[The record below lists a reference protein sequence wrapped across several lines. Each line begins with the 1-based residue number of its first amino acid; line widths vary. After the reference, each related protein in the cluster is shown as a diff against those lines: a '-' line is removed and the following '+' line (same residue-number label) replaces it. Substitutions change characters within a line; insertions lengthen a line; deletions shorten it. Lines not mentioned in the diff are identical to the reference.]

1 MKAKSKFL
9 GATSAVA
16 MSVAFAVPATVVVSL
31 SGVTVAQAATI
42 SGIDV
47 RGNHRVDAQ
56 TIRNNLN
63 IASGRNV
70 SQNDIDEGVK
80 RLFAMG
86 VFSDV
91 RINQVGNRLVVQV
104 KEYEVVNQVV
114 FKGNKKVKSPDL
126 ERVVSLKPREAFEP
140 SKLSMDEATI
150 REAYRSI
157 GRNDVTVKARTI
169 DLGQGR
175 VNVVYEINEGHKT
188 KIANIVFEGNQAFG
202 GRRLR
207 DVISTKRSGIVSWLT
222 RGDTYTEDRLQADEE
237 ALRRFYYNRGYADFQ
252 IESVTP
258 VFDEAKNAYTITF
271 KMNEGERYK
280 IGNVQVQ
287 STVDGVTTESMS
299 HVLKTKTGDTY
310 SAKRI
315 EDTVLAINDRVADT
329 GYAFAKVEPLGD
341 RNFADHTISLTYSID
356 QGPRAY
362 VQRIDIRGNS
372 KTRDYVIRREFDLTE
387 GDAFNQTLVQRAKRR
402 LEGLGFFQTVNISTQ
417 PGSEPDQVVLIV
429 DVTEKPTGEFSVGG
443 GYTTGGESPG
453 ASVEASISERNFLGR
468 GQFVRIGVGA
478 GEDDARNYTL
488 SFTEPYF
495 LGYRLAAGFD
505 IFHTTY
511 RMNDDYDVKQTGG
524 TIRFGIPVTERLTAS
539 IAYNYIEEKYELDR
553 SFPKDWTALQKEE
566 WYYNEYSGAIIEA
579 SENSPWRRS
588 SISYGL
594 TYNSIDDMK
603 SPHDGLFVRVVQEY
617 AGLGGDAKFLK
628 TSGKAMMYKTLS
640 EQYDL
645 VGLLSV
651 SGGYIHET
659 EDGGVRIFDSFKSNT
674 DMIRGFKYNGI
685 GPYQRSQNGDKYFLG
700 GTTYMAA
707 TAEVQFPMPIVP
719 ESLGMRGALFFDAA
733 TLYDTTY
740 SPRNLAF
747 ESEVFNDGS
756 SLRASAG
763 ISLMWASPFGPLRF
777 DYAWPIKKADGDKV
791 QNFNFGV
798 SGKF

>member
-1 MKAKSKFL
+1 MMAKSKFL
-9 GATSAVA
+9 GAASAVA
-16 MSVAFAVPATVVVSL
+16 MSITFAVPATVVVSL
-31 SGVTVAQAATI
+31 SGITVAQAAVVG
-42 SGIDV
+42 GIDV
-47 RGNHRVDAQ
+47 RGNRRVDAQ
-56 TIRNNLN
+56 TVRNNLSIQPGKN
-63 IASGRNV
+63 YTQG
-70 SQNDIDEGVK
+70 DIDEGVK

-91 RINQVGNRLVVQV
+91 RINQVGNRLIVQV

-126 ERVVSLKPREAFEP
+126 ERIVSLKPREAFEP
-140 SKLSMDEATI
+140 SKISADEATI

-157 GRNDVTVKARTI
+157 GRNDVVVKARTI

-175 VNVVYEINEGHKT
+175 VNVVYEINEGQRT
-188 KIANIVFEGNQAFG
+188 KITNIVFEGNQAFG
-202 GRRLR
+202 DRRLR
-207 DVISTKRSGIVSWLT
+207 DVISTKRTGLVSWLT

-252 IESVTP
+252 IEAAEP
-258 VFDEAKNAYTITF
+258 IFDEAKNAYTITF
-271 KMNEGERYK
+271 RVNEGARYK
-280 IGNVQVQ
+280 IGDVQIQ
-287 STVDGVTTESMS
+287 STVDGISTETMQS
-299 HVLKTKTGDTY
+299 VLNTRAGDTY

-315 EDTVLAINDRVADT
+315 EDTVLAINDRVADS

-341 RNFADHTISLTYSID
+341 RNFENHTISLVYNID

-362 VQRIDIRGNS
+362 VQRIEIRGNS

-387 GDAFNQTLVQRAKRR
+387 GDAFNQTMVQRAKRR
-402 LEGLGFFQTVNISTQ
+402 LEGLGFFQTVNVSTQ
-417 PGSEPDQVVLIV
+417 PGSEADQVVLIV
-429 DVTEKPTGEFSVGG
+429 DVIEKPTGEFSVGG

-468 GQFVRIGVGA
+468 GQYVRLGVGA
-478 GEDDARNYTL
+478 GEDSARNYTL

-505 IFHTTY
+505 IFRTVY
-511 RMNDDYDVKQTGG
+511 RMNDDYDVRQTGG
-524 TIRFGIPVTERLTAS
+524 AIRFGVPITERLTGS
-539 IAYNYIEEKYELDR
+539 IAYNYVEEEYDLDHD
-553 SFPKDWTALQKEE
+553 FPSDWTQLEQDA
-566 WYYNEYSGAIIEA
+566 WYYGQYSGAIIEA

-594 TYNSIDDMK
+594 TYNSVDDMRN
-603 SPHDGLFVRVVQEY
+603 PHDGLFVRVTQEY

-628 TSGKAMMYKTLS
+628 TTGKAMMYKTLS

-659 EDGGVRIFDSFKSNT
+659 EKGGVRIFDAFKSST
-674 DMIRGFKYNGI
+674 DMIRGFRYNGI
-685 GPYQRSQNGDKYFLG
+685 GPYQLSQNGDKYFLG

-707 TAEVQFPMPIVP
+707 TAELQFPMPIVP
-719 ESLGMRGALFFDAA
+719 ESLGMRGALFVDAA
-733 TLYDTTY
+733 TLYNSTY
-740 SPRNLAF
+740 SPRNLAY
-747 ESEVFNDGS
+747 ESDVFNNGS
-756 SLRASAG
+756 AVRASAG
-763 ISLMWASPFGPLRF
+763 VSLMWASPFGPLRF
-777 DYAWPIKKADGDKV
+777 DYAWPIKKEEGDKV